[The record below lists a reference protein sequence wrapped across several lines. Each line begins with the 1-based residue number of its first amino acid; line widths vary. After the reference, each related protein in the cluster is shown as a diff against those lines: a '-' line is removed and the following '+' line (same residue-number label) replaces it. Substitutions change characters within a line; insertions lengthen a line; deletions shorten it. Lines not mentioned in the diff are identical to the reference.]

1 MATAGAPGLGFDRR
15 NAPASLHNQSFSD
28 WQCWR
33 LLFRLC
39 LVGQAHDAKAKPFL
53 DYGSYTY
60 LAGVNHGGGKW
71 LNFRG
76 YRDNATDAFL
86 NTTLNDLLNA
96 RIDQVMK
103 AGA

>member
-1 MATAGAPGLGFDRR
+1 MDFDRDRR
-15 NAPASLHNQSFSD
+15 NAPASHQSFSD
-28 WQCWR
+28 CHR
-33 LLFRLC
+33 CRPLFRFC
-39 LVGQAHDAKAKPFL
+39 LVGQAHDAKVKPFL

-76 YRDNATDAFL
+76 YKDNATDAFL
-86 NTTLNDLLNA
+86 NTTLNDMLNA

-103 AGA
+103 VSA